1 MQLYIF
7 LWLASKDYKKYE
19 DDVTGDRTQIKSQ
32 RANTAMRQ
40 NLSQENI
47 ILSSKYLKTQIWE

>member
-19 DDVTGDRTQIKSQ
+19 DDVTGDRSQIKSQ
-32 RANTAMRQ
+32 RANIAMRQ
-40 NLSQENI
+40 NLS
-47 ILSSKYLKTQIWE
+47 